1 VKIFLQASRSISDPP
16 GPPKSAG
23 NLKFR
28 EQLHGVKYTQL
39 LTRNPNL
46 RSKKLEILNPD
57 PEIEEIAPAS
67 GREIAPGAEGMAA
80 DVNIPCMAWG
90 SVDTGLREVLGK
102 AFGCAE
108 VSGSSQAGKFFG

>member
-1 VKIFLQASRSISDPP
+1 MFLQASRSFFNPP

-28 EQLHGVKYTQL
+28 EQLHGVKYTQFL
-39 LTRNPNL
+39 IRNPNL

-67 GREIAPGAEGMAA
+67 GREIAPGAEGMSA
-80 DVNIPCMAWG
+80 DVNIPCIAWG
-90 SVDTGLREVLGK
+90 YVDTGLRG
-102 AFGCAE
+102 F
-108 VSGSSQAGKFFG
+108 